1 MGESRGRG
9 SVVEHNLA
17 KVGVAGSNPV
27 VRSIRCRQTSTLP
40 GCSMRGVLRS
50 GECRPRHLGGGGALG
65 SQPAEGSICSE
76 IARPEKP

>member
-1 MGESRGRG
+1 MAESRGRG

-40 GCSMRGVLRS
+40 GSSIRGVSYRAPWRWRS
-50 GECRPRHLGGGGALG
+50 GGIAACGGQLLAIAL
-65 SQPAEGSICSE
+65 
-76 IARPEKP
+76 PENP